1 MRKKTSDVQTERER
15 NIAEWKLDPATKR
28 AHQEQSMISVTP
40 EHLHQWVCI
49 IQNNKLERRDLDIHS
64 TEIHKQYLYLRDK
77 PQQLQ
82 SLIFICRTVIPH
94 SPLAIFYPC
103 KALYC
108 SWKDH
113 WSIVN
118 PHQNSFSKALQTI
131 NPVISSQTLSNPLLQ
146 AHIRGHV
153 SCHHQSSCSIMELS
167 FTSKYQALSAP
178 RSFHHIFQ
186 VCIQSLQHLQICTWS
201 KLGIEVLISSV
212 VRISHKSKHWL
223 NQKLKLGY

>member
-1 MRKKTSDVQTERER
+1 MWLQNRSPLFTVIRSVLIILPNFCYWPHDNSRRDDLMRKKISDVQTERER
-15 NIAEWKLDPATKR
+15 NMAEWKLDLATKR

-40 EHLHQWVCI
+40 EHLHQWVCL
-49 IQNNKLERRDLDIHS
+49 IQNNNLKGGTWIS
-64 TEIHKQYLYLRDK
+64 TEIHKQYLCLRDK

-82 SLIFICRTVIPH
+82 SLIFICRTVIPQ

-118 PHQNSFSKALQTI
+118 PHQNSFSKALQI
-131 NPVISSQTLSNPLLQ
+131 MNPVISSQTLSNSLLQ

-153 SCHHQSSCSIMELS
+153 PSS
-167 FTSKYQALSAP
+167 
-178 RSFHHIFQ
+178 IF
-186 VCIQSLQHLQICTWS
+186 L
-201 KLGIEVLISSV
+201 
-212 VRISHKSKHWL
+212 
-223 NQKLKLGY
+223 